1 MNVVISKAILQDLDG
16 IFTIEKNTFTTF
28 WSYES
33 LYEDICKTPIAYYL
47 AARIDNKEVV
57 GYIGMWHVLDE
68 AHITNLAVDSQ
79 YRQMGIGSAL
89 LSALIEYSVQV
100 DIKRMTLEVRDHNV
114 NAIKLYE
121 KFGFISYGRRKG
133 YYQDSGED
141 AVIMWKEL

>member
-1 MNVVISKAILQDLDG
+1 
-16 IFTIEKNTFTTF
+16 
-28 WSYES
+28 
-33 LYEDICKTPIAYYL
+33 
-47 AARIDNKEVV
+47 
-57 GYIGMWHVLDE
+57 MWHVLDE